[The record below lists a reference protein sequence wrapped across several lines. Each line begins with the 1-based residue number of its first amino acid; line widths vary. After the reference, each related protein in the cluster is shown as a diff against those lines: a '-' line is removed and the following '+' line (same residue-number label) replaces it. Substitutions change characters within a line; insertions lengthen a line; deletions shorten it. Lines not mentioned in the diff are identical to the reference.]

1 MKAMKTI
8 KSFTIHKKLASCR
21 AIFPHDDHAEVKN
34 VARIYDDVLKF
45 SRSVPSVT
53 IFCQNIRIYSRP
65 GLYSESVTRVAW
77 ELLLMQIGN
86 GTTAHLIEALRK
98 QPLTEVQVFLSTLTT
113 SCISDVERL

>member
-1 MKAMKTI
+1 MKTI

-77 ELLLMQIGN
+77 ELLLMQIGSGATSN
-86 GTTAHLIEALRK
+86 LLQALGK
-98 QPLTEVQVFLSTLTT
+98 QPPVEVQVFLSTLMTN
-113 SCISDVERL
+113 CMNDVERM